1 MKICNNFRSAIRS
14 AALTAGIAVLA
25 AAGCTTVDD
34 SLGQNITPSHQQLK
48 AGFTVLGG
56 RLKDGAPNPKKY
68 FETRLFQSDS
78 IISSNLDYG
87 YLGTIQNDTVGLRSA
102 GFLTQYVSYYT
113 VEQGYFG
120 YRPIFDSP
128 QIMLSIKSYGGD
140 TLEPQTFDIY
150 EVIDNKYL
158 TEKPIE
164 EGKSERD
171 SNFFFTFDPEAA
183 GIVSSEPLFS
193 FTFPDGKSTGPATT
207 GVTLNATDAGRSFVK
222 RLMLIEGKYKDDYTI
237 YGNDSLDYWVEE
249 FKGFYIRP
257 RNNSVAKGGMYATA
271 LDASGFSIYGR
282 NRVESDPTLIR
293 DTLSL
298 VYFFRDS
305 YASAGNV
312 SINTIR
318 HDYSTATT
326 AGALRIDPE
335 SAKETNTAR
344 PEARYAIAEGM
355 GGVVTEIAF
364 TGDFF
369 DALEQLCAD
378 NNAAGGHSLG
388 INQAKLMIYFP
399 QSDYD
404 WRNITQLDAM
414 AGQMDASLS
423 RLGLYTDYKRLSGI
437 SDYYYLYEQQYST
450 ELTYGGYI
458 NRSQGCY
465 VMNITS
471 YVQNLWNRYRKE
483 KENAEAENRR
493 IDLEKIANRKIYL
506 GPGASDTFTS
516 DFTVLQGFNDGE
528 NNAPI
533 KLELTYTVVVEQ

>member
-1 MKICNNFRSAIRS
+1 MRRTMRTAVV
-14 AALTAGIAVLA
+14 AAAGLVALA

-34 SLGQNITPSHQQLK
+34 TLGQNLTPSHQELK
-48 AGFTVLGG
+48 AGFTVLSG
-56 RLKDGAPNPKKY
+56 RLKDGTPDPKKY

-78 IISSNLDYG
+78 ILSSNLDYG
-87 YLGTIQNDTVGLRSA
+87 YLGTLQNDTLGRRTA

-113 VEQGYFG
+113 VEKGYFG
-120 YRPIFDSP
+120 YRPIFDSA
-128 QIMLSIKSYGGD
+128 QILLSIKNYGGD
-140 TLEPQTFDIY
+140 TLEPQTFDVY

-164 EGKSERD
+164 TGKSERD

-183 GIVSSEPLFS
+183 GVVSSEPLFS
-193 FTFPDGKSTGPATT
+193 FTFPDGKTTGPATT
-207 GVTLNATDAGRSFVK
+207 NVTMEPTEAGRRLIK

-257 RNNSVAKGGMYATA
+257 RSNSAVAKGGLYATA

-282 NRVESDPTLIR
+282 NRVESDPTLIK
-293 DTLSL
+293 DTLSM

-305 YASAGNV
+305 YSSAGNV

-318 HDYSTATT
+318 HDYSTATVT
-326 AGALRIDPE
+326 GALRIDPE
-335 SAKETNTAR
+335 KAKETNTAR
-344 PEARYAIAEGM
+344 PETKYAIAEGM

-369 DALEQLCAD
+369 DALEQLCVE
-378 NNAAGGHSLG
+378 NNAAGGRSLG

-437 SDYYYLYEQQYST
+437 SDYYYLYEQQYGT
-450 ELTYGGYI
+450 ELAYGGYI

-471 YVQNLWNRYRKE
+471 YIQNLWNRYRAE
-483 KENAEAENRR
+483 KEEAEAEHRKV
-493 IDLEKIANRKIYL
+493 DPDKIANRKIYL
-506 GPGASDTFTS
+506 GPGASDTFDF
-516 DFTVLQGFNDGE
+516 DFTVLQALNDGD

-533 KLELTYTVVVEQ
+533 KLELTYTVVVDK

>member
-1 MKICNNFRSAIRS
+1 MKICNNMRRMLLA
-14 AALTAGIAVLA
+14 AGIAALA
-25 AAGCTTVDD
+25 AAGCTSVDD
-34 SLGQNITPSHQQLK
+34 SLGQNLTPSHQQLK

-56 RLKDGAPNPKKY
+56 KLKNGAPDPKKY

-87 YLGTIQNDTVGLRSA
+87 YLGAIQNDTVGLRSA

-113 VEQGYFG
+113 VGQDYFG
-120 YRPIFDSP
+120 YRPIFDSA

-140 TLEPQTFDIY
+140 TLEPQTFDVY
-150 EVIDNKYL
+150 EVIDNRYL
-158 TEKPIE
+158 TEKPIG
-164 EGKSERD
+164 EGKTERD

-183 GIVSSEPLFS
+183 GILSAEPLFS
-193 FTFPDGKSTGPATT
+193 FTFPDGKRTGPATT
-207 GVTLNATDAGRSFVK
+207 SVTMQPTDAGRALVR
-222 RLMLIEGKYKDDYTI
+222 RLMLTEGKYKDDYTI
-237 YGNDSLDYWVEE
+237 YGSDSLDYWVEE

-257 RNNSVAKGGMYATA
+257 RTDAVAKGGMYATA

-282 NRVESDPTLIR
+282 NRVQSDPTLIK
-293 DTLSL
+293 DTLSM

-318 HDYSTATT
+318 HDYATATV

-335 SAKETNTAR
+335 NARETNKAR
-344 PEARYAIAEGM
+344 PEVKYAIAEGM

-364 TGDFF
+364 TRDFF

-378 NNAAGGHSLG
+378 NGGAAAHSLG

-404 WRNITQLDAM
+404 WRNIVQLDAM
-414 AGQMDASLS
+414 AGQMDASLP

-437 SDYYYLYEQQYST
+437 SDYYYLYEQQYGT
-450 ELTYGGYI
+450 ELAYGGYI

-471 YVQNLWNRYRKE
+471 YIQNLWNRYRKE
-483 KENAEAENRR
+483 KASAEAEKRAVDLEQVANRR
-493 IDLEKIANRKIYL
+493 IYL
-506 GPGASDTFTS
+506 GPEASNTFSS

-533 KLELTYTVVVEQ
+533 KLELTYTVVVEK

>member
-1 MKICNNFRSAIRS
+1 M
-14 AALTAGIAVLA
+14 
-25 AAGCTTVDD
+25 
-34 SLGQNITPSHQQLK
+34 
-48 AGFTVLGG
+48 
-56 RLKDGAPNPKKY
+56 
-68 FETRLFQSDS
+68 
-78 IISSNLDYG
+78 
-87 YLGTIQNDTVGLRSA
+87 
-102 GFLTQYVSYYT
+102 
-113 VEQGYFG
+113 
-120 YRPIFDSP
+120 
-128 QIMLSIKSYGGD
+128 
-140 TLEPQTFDIY
+140 EP
-150 EVIDNKYL
+150 
-158 TEKPIE
+158 TE
-164 EGKSERD
+164 
-171 SNFFFTFDPEAA
+171 
-183 GIVSSEPLFS
+183 
-193 FTFPDGKSTGPATT
+193 
-207 GVTLNATDAGRSFVK
+207 AGRRLIK

-326 AGALRIDPE
+326 TGALRIDPE

-450 ELTYGGYI
+450 ELAYGGYI

-483 KENAEAENRR
+483 KESAEAENRR